1 MALLDNYF
9 DIPCS
14 LELVVS
20 RSSGDI
26 NNCEEKNCQ
35 TQNERGQVSGKS
47 DLSENPR
54 NTMHHIK
61 CRKLLSFLSSP
72 LKRFGKHCEIFNSR
86 ILAVCF
92 FGRAYSVAVKRMMC
106 AYSPCCLAQVEFP
119 SCMYLFLQSTSV
131 V

>member
-1 MALLDNYF
+1 MYNTLSKKMLGGKKIKKTLPLALLDNYF

-26 NNCEEKNCQ
+26 KYCEEKNCQ

-61 CRKLLSFLSSP
+61 CRKKP
-72 LKRFGKHCEIFNSR
+72 
-86 ILAVCF
+86 
-92 FGRAYSVAVKRMMC
+92 
-106 AYSPCCLAQVEFP
+106 P
-119 SCMYLFLQSTSV
+119 
-131 V
+131 